1 MEEQKKRKEHKE
13 LTRKH
18 RTKRESLKKRETLKR
33 QMNKERLQRK
43 GNMREKC
50 EITHQIVCG
59 KTEKSLH
66 IRHISTVH
74 VALNKSNI
82 NSS

>member
-1 MEEQKKRKEHKE
+1 MEEQKKREEHKE

-18 RTKRESLKKRETLKR
+18 KTERKSLKKRETLKH
-33 QMNKERLQRK
+33 QMNKEWLQRK

-50 EITHQIVCG
+50 KITSQNLCK

-66 IRHISTVH
+66 VRHILTVH
-74 VALNKSNI
+74 MALNKSNI